1 MFPFPPPPPA
11 FSLPQLP
18 TSPAIIA
25 EVCRLTLDLPFDG
38 LTDAEMHDFRSCVV
52 VGLWRA
58 Q

>member
-1 MFPFPPPPPA
+1 MMVPTLPPLP
-11 FSLPQLP
+11 LPQLP
-18 TSPAIIA
+18 PTPAIVA